1 MDIKNVINQY
11 YDMVHK
17 IAYSKTQNV
26 NDADDLTQEVFL
38 KYLQSDKKFDSDNHI
53 KNWLIRVT
61 INTYLHQISSGWNK
75 NTTYMTDELLGAM
88 EGENSNF
95 SYEDNYVVEDDI
107 YDIIKTLPDSNR
119 NVLWDFYYKDMSIR
133 QIALNENKT
142 ESAVKM
148 LLSRSRKVLREKM
161 EQRHLISEKLFISVD
176 KQLKNYFKTY
186 EQKYIES
193 GRIYTHRKPIKN
205 ICVVIVDM
213 ANGWTKPGHPFA
225 CDIGNTVVNAR
236 KICDAIRKTNKLPL
250 MFTKT
255 CFHKKGKEKLKLNGR
270 KIPAENLE
278 VENYWTEIDD
288 TLDVQDCE
296 MVMTKYCMSCF
307 GKPEF
312 EKYLQTMDID
322 TIMIA
327 GVTASGAIRY
337 TVMDAHCRGYN
348 VIVVKDAIADRI
360 PGAVYWNLF
369 DMEMNFAKT
378 MSTDNAIKLIEQ
390 YS

>member
-38 KYLQSDKKFDSDNHI
+38 KYLQSDKKFDSDDHI

-88 EGENSNF
+88 EGANSNF

-161 EQRHLISEKLFISVD
+161 EQRHLISEKIFISVD
-176 KQLKNYFKTY
+176 KQLKNYFKAY

-193 GRIYTHRKPIKN
+193 GRIYTHRKTIKN

-270 KIPAENLE
+270 K
-278 VENYWTEIDD
+278 
-288 TLDVQDCE
+288 
-296 MVMTKYCMSCF
+296 S
-307 GKPEF
+307 
-312 EKYLQTMDID
+312 
-322 TIMIA
+322 
-327 GVTASGAIRY
+327 
-337 TVMDAHCRGYN
+337 
-348 VIVVKDAIADRI
+348 
-360 PGAVYWNLF
+360 
-369 DMEMNFAKT
+369 
-378 MSTDNAIKLIEQ
+378 
-390 YS
+390 